1 MKLSIIEAMFIRLVL
16 VFIRFWFCILVLLA
30 TVFGVVVLLLVLFTG
45 AENALF
51 AGLGLFV
58 TGVWARGDGVVGGGC
73 ACF

>member
-1 MKLSIIEAMFIRLVL
+1 MRLVL
-16 VFIRFWFCILVLLA
+16 VFIRFWFGTFVLL
-30 TVFGVVVLLLVLFTG
+30 TIVFGVAVLLLVLFTG

-58 TGVWARGDGVVGGGC
+58 TGVWARGDGVVGGGG